1 MPHKQ
6 KQAKQS
12 SQSCAF
18 RYYEVQI
25 SDCPH
30 FSRFSSIQANEGF
43 KFQIRQAKNQKDR
56 QLVIRKFNWRLAKQQ
71 LFCKQDSVNMYR
83 QTNRPSSEL
92 ILIVT

>member
-56 QLVIRKFNWRLAKQQ
+56 QLVIRKFNWRLAKQ
-71 LFCKQDSVNMYR
+71 LFCKQDSVNTDK
-83 QTNRPSSEL
+83 QSGL
-92 ILIVT
+92 L

>member
-12 SQSCAF
+12 SQFGAF
-18 RYYEVQI
+18 RVYEVQI

-30 FSRFSSIQANEGF
+30 FSRFSIQENEGF

-71 LFCKQDSVNMYR
+71 LFCKQDSVNTDK
-83 QTNRPSSEL
+83 QSGL
-92 ILIVT
+92 L